1 MFTFK
6 RLFWFLCGKRFAGGK
21 IRDREEH
28 VGSYYSYLSKTSW
41 CLDQS
46 SSGEVVV
53 EVNRGCVLGVKWPGI
68 AVDEM

>member
-1 MFTFK
+1 MWK
-6 RLFWFLCGKRFAGGK
+6 MVCWKEK
-21 IRDREEH
+21 IETEKSMWEAIT
-28 VGSYYSYLSKTSW
+28 VILSKTSW

-46 SSGEVVV
+46 SSGEIVV